1 MPHIIEHTI
10 NPIRHL
16 LEQIPIKPNPELD
29 MIPLS
34 IGDPSVFGNFSAPKE
49 ASQAVA
55 DAVLGEKANGYAPS
69 MGTVESREAIAAYL
83 EQFFHYKPKIGDISL
98 ANGASGAIEFAIS
111 TLAGAGQNILVP
123 QPGFPLYEIIAK
135 GQGIKVKYYDLL
147 PDYDWDVDVQSL
159 ENAIDEDTAAVVFI
173 NPSNPCGAVFGRDH
187 MERLVGL
194 CDQYKVK
201 EVKKIVKN

>member
-1 MPHIIEHTI
+1 MPYIIEHTI

-16 LEQIPIKPNPELD
+16 LKQIPIKPNPELD

-34 IGDPSVFGNFSAPKE
+34 IGDPSVFGNFPAPKE

-69 MGTVESREAIAAYL
+69 MGTVKSREAIAAYL

-159 ENAIDEDTAAVVFI
+159 ENAIDEDTATVVFI

-187 MERLVGL
+187 MERLVSL
-194 CDQYKVK
+194 CDQYKVR
-201 EVKKIVKN
+201 EVKKMIKN